1 MERNH
6 NNLDGDFFNL
16 RLNHVVAE
24 VAELRAILE
33 LYKVLVPWD
42 RLDKNKDLVGLP
54 TGLELVVE
62 RAGEAVQVD
71 VVIVL
76 QKAVLAEDVA
86 RVNSLQKLNNALNA
100 KLRVEDVVELVQ
112 VEVVELQV
120 IVFAEIELIETVD
133 AATLEELL
141 FEDLRL
147 ELLKDAIDINIVEV
161 KGLGIKV
168 VQVQTVHIEA
178 VVQIQVADVLGRRV
192 WRVALSPLTG
202 YNVRCILD
210 HPFPLETYT
219 GPA

>member
-1 MERNH
+1 M
-6 NNLDGDFFNL
+6 
-16 RLNHVVAE
+16 
-24 VAELRAILE
+24 
-33 LYKVLVPWD
+33 
-42 RLDKNKDLVGLP
+42 P

-192 WRVALSPLTG
+192 
-202 YNVRCILD
+202 
-210 HPFPLETYT
+210 
-219 GPA
+219 

>member
-1 MERNH
+1 
-6 NNLDGDFFNL
+6 
-16 RLNHVVAE
+16 
-24 VAELRAILE
+24 
-33 LYKVLVPWD
+33 
-42 RLDKNKDLVGLP
+42 LP
-54 TGLELVVE
+54 AGLELVVE

-168 VQVQTVHIEA
+168 VQVQIVHIEA
-178 VVQIQVADVLGRRV
+178 VVQIQVAVRVLVIVDDLGRRV
-192 WRVALSPLTG
+192 
-202 YNVRCILD
+202 
-210 HPFPLETYT
+210 
-219 GPA
+219 

>member
-1 MERNH
+1 M
-6 NNLDGDFFNL
+6 
-16 RLNHVVAE
+16 
-24 VAELRAILE
+24 
-33 LYKVLVPWD
+33 
-42 RLDKNKDLVGLP
+42 P

-100 KLRVEDVVELVQ
+100 KLRVED
-112 VEVVELQV
+112 VVELQV

-192 WRVALSPLTG
+192 
-202 YNVRCILD
+202 
-210 HPFPLETYT
+210 
-219 GPA
+219 